1 MIAIHQSTETRKSCG
16 DQKVPPKMFLALS
29 KPGASDRPATRTV
42 PVISF
47 VTPRFTPWSTKKV
60 ASVTMKLGSFVLTTM

>member
-1 MIAIHQSTETRKSCG
+1 MLNAE
-16 DQKVPPKMFLALS
+16 S
-29 KPGASDRPATRTV
+29 KPLASEMPATRTV

-60 ASVTMKLGSFVLTTM
+60 ASVTMKLGSLVFTTM